1 MASIP
6 SDATFAACISVTSVT
21 FAAVTSVTS
30 AAGVIAMSHGCG
42 NRHPINTA
50 PTQKTV
56 VLNRRHRNRFFYIN
70 RNQSRHAGLMHGD
83 AHQLFGH
90 FHGNFVV
97 GDVNKL
103 HRARHFFH

>member
-50 PTQKTV
+50 PT
-56 VLNRRHRNRFFYIN
+56 
-70 RNQSRHAGLMHGD
+70 
-83 AHQLFGH
+83 
-90 FHGNFVV
+90 
-97 GDVNKL
+97 
-103 HRARHFFH
+103 

>member
-30 AAGVIAMSHGCG
+30 VTSITSAAGVIAMSHGCG

-50 PTQKTV
+50 PT
-56 VLNRRHRNRFFYIN
+56 
-70 RNQSRHAGLMHGD
+70 
-83 AHQLFGH
+83 
-90 FHGNFVV
+90 
-97 GDVNKL
+97 
-103 HRARHFFH
+103 